1 MYIIQSEGGR
11 LSPLLPAVNLST
23 AKLKAKKM
31 TKLLIKAAAIL
42 AVSELAVMGIF
53 RFSGVTG
60 TPLEVALDPLLML
73 LLALGPLYLLLRKEK
88 AELEKRENLDG
99 RLHSIMNGL
108 WSASLHT
115 LSVETLLEQI
125 LKEIIDLSPISLKHK
140 GAIFLTEAGALHLK
154 TSIGYPEEQ
163 KRTCGVVPPG
173 KCLCGTV
180 LKTGESI
187 YSEGVDE
194 EHTLHPHGMLPHGHY
209 CVPIKSGEKVLGVL
223 TLYLEPGHRRDKAE
237 ENFLMSVCA
246 IIARILEGKKM
257 EQSLFQIQKTAALN
271 RFAAGIAHDFNNILQ
286 TIRSYCDLTARLLPP
301 SSLSECNIGEI
312 REAIGRGEALTRQLK
327 LFSRQEKEPWEI
339 FDINPELER
348 AGSMIRRLMGSGI
361 SVDFRLSP
369 PPLTVRGS
377 RSRLEQLLMN
387 LATNARDAMPAGGRF
402 AVETRATE
410 VCFIA
415 SKRTFSGA
423 LITALDTGEGMSGEV
438 LKNIFEPF
446 FTTKQEGKGSGLGL
460 SIIHGIVQ
468 QHGGE
473 VTVRS
478 VPGEGTRFDI
488 FLPLAKDGVSQ

>member
-1 MYIIQSEGGR
+1 
-11 LSPLLPAVNLST
+11 
-23 AKLKAKKM
+23 M

-42 AVSELAVMGIF
+42 TVSELAVMGLF
-53 RFSGVTG
+53 RFSGTAG

-73 LLALGPLYLLLRKEK
+73 LLALGPLYLLLRGETVKLK
-88 AELEKRENLDG
+88 KRENLDG
-99 RLHSIMNGL
+99 RLHSIVNTL

-115 LSVETLLEQI
+115 LSMDTLLEQV

-140 GAIFLTEAGALHLK
+140 GAIFLTEAGALRLK
-154 TSIGYPEEQ
+154 TSIGYTKEQ
-163 KRTCGVVPPG
+163 KLLCGIVPPG

-194 EHTLHPHGMLPHGHY
+194 KHTLHPPGVHSHGHY

-223 TLYLEPGHRRDKAE
+223 TLYLEPGHLRDKAE

-246 IIARILEGKKM
+246 IIARILEGKKL

-286 TIRSYCDLTARLLPP
+286 VIRAYCDITARLLPP

-312 REAIGRGEALTRQLK
+312 REAVNRGETLTRQLK
-327 LFSRQEKEPWEI
+327 LFSRQTKEAEEV

-348 AGSMIRRLMGSGI
+348 TGTMIRRLMGSGI
-361 SVDFRLSP
+361 SVDFRLSAS
-369 PPLTVRGS
+369 PLLVKGS
-377 RSRLEQLLMN
+377 RSQLEQLLMN
-387 LATNARDAMPAGGRF
+387 LAVNARDAMPSGGGFIVRT
-402 AVETRATE
+402 AAREI
-410 VCFIA
+410 CFTA
-415 SKRTFSGA
+415 SKRSFSAA
-423 LITALDTGEGMSGEV
+423 LITAEDNGEGMSREV

-488 FLPLAKDGVSQ
+488 FLPLASGGVSQ